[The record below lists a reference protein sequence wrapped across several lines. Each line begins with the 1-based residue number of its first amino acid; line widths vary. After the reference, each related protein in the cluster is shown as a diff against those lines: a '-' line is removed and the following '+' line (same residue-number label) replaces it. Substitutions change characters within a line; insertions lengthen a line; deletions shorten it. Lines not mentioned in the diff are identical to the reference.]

1 MPLFDLHS
9 TQFNPETPS
18 LDYGSTTQ
26 VVAADNSQL
35 TLVGGLLK
43 LSSTANRALSGVQT
57 IVTGNAKAGDIVTL
71 YNTNAADTI
80 TLAWGAVTKLKLGAA
95 TRVLS
100 TGGSITLLFDGTYW
114 IEIGFTTTAAIA

>member
-1 MPLFDLHS
+1 MPLFDLHATS
-9 TQFNPETPS
+9 FDPENPS

-26 VVAADNSQL
+26 VIAANSDQL
-35 TLVGGLLK
+35 ALVGGLLK
-43 LSSTANRALSGVQT
+43 LSSVANRALSGVQT

-71 YNTNAADTI
+71 FNTNAANTI
-80 TLAWGAVTKLKLGAA
+80 SFAWGPVTKLKLGASP
-95 TRVLS
+95 RVLS